1 MDYSGN
7 RGFNALCA
15 EKNLDTEVD
24 WDNHGISDFG
34 SDISRNFVIVIM

>member
-1 MDYSGN
+1 MKSIDY
-7 RGFNALCA
+7 
-15 EKNLDTEVD
+15 TEVD